1 MRLWT
6 LQTPRSRPGRVATDI
21 ALDLLYAAVVLAIVW
36 VIKRWVEAYLDDEM
50 RASLASAFKSLI
62 AIVSGM
68 VVIKAILRIAASR
81 RR

>member
-6 LQTPRSRPGRVATDI
+6 LHTPRSRPGRLARDI

-36 VIKRWVEAYLDDEM
+36 VIKRWVDARLDDEM
-50 RASLASAFKSLI
+50 RASLASAFNSTV

>member
-6 LQTPRSRPGRVATDI
+6 LQTPRSRPGRVAIDI

-36 VIKRWVEAYLDDEM
+36 VIKRWADAHIDDEI
-50 RASLASAFKSLI
+50 RASLASAFKSTV
-62 AIVSGM
+62 AIVCGI
-68 VVIKAILRIAASR
+68 VVIKAILRIAAHR